1 MYRRVAL
8 LSLGVASLAAQSPP
22 PPKWKEFSIGPAGR
36 KLKSQDNNVRQ
47 GLLHSESISLRSL
60 LEIAAGVPWP
70 RILGPEW
77 MDAQHYSV
85 AAELS
90 DASRLRLRTRSP
102 EDTRVVD
109 EFQSLLT
116 QELARRFHLQF
127 HREVRKTTE
136 SILRA
141 AEGGTIPLKVS
152 TARDRA
158 RLNATDSTLEAS
170 AVDYRGLGSW
180 LQTYLKTPVTV
191 DESLPPGD
199 YDFRL
204 KWSSGD
210 QGSLLA
216 VLKEQLGLE
225 LATETHDLEYVVVDR
240 VERPGASPDTGATP
254 AAPAPVRDSSV
265 TFDAA
270 QLRRDLRIARQAL
283 EEGHPGIY
291 RYTPKAE
298 LDRVFDDVAAR
309 LNHPMTA
316 LQLYRVL
323 APAIAQ
329 IKCGHTALAPSRAIE
344 LRLADEAVLPIE
356 AAILGGRVYVARDF
370 SDEGIPLGAEIQAIN
385 DVPIAEILQ
394 SMLAVV
400 HGDGDSATA
409 GPYRLS
415 HRRGFARQLS
425 LIAGVQAPFRV
436 RYSLGGQ
443 SAQSTLSGQTLKAM
457 DGPSNDADHVSWK
470 MLDDGVTGLLKITAF
485 AGDAGVFDG
494 AFQEL
499 DRRKATHLILD
510 VRDNGGGE
518 DEVGRRLFAYLADRP
533 FRYYRD
539 LILNALS
546 FRFLQFVPDRNALP
560 ANMADLAKSGSDHKY
575 HFTANPN
582 WGIQQPATPHFGG
595 KVLVLMNGGSFS
607 TTCEFLSMLH
617 ARGGAT
623 FIGEETGGGYYGNTS
638 GITAKVVFPNSKLVL
653 PVPLVGYYMAI
664 DGTQQGTHGIPPD
677 YPVEYSMDDVLAGRD
692 KAMEVAVRLTRAA
705 PAVR

>member
-8 LSLGVASLAAQSPP
+8 LSLEFAILAAQSPP
-22 PPKWKEFSIGPAGR
+22 APKWKEFSIGPAGR

-47 GLLHSESISLRSL
+47 GLFHSESISLRSL

-77 MDAQHYSV
+77 MDTQHYSV

-90 DASRLRLRTRSP
+90 DESRLRLRTRSP

-116 QELARRFHLQF
+116 QELAHRFHLSF
-127 HREVRKTTE
+127 HREIRKTTE
-136 SILRA
+136 SILRPA
-141 AEGGTIPLKVS
+141 AGGPAPLKLS

-158 RLNATDSTLEAS
+158 HLNVTDSTLEAS
-170 AVDYRGLGSW
+170 GIDYRALGSW
-180 LQTYLKTPVTV
+180 LQNYLKTPVTV
-191 DESLPPGD
+191 DDSLPPGD
-199 YDFRL
+199 YDFHL
-204 KWSSGD
+204 KWSNGD
-210 QGSLLA
+210 EASLLDA
-216 VLKEQLGLE
+216 LKEQLGLE
-225 LATETHDLEYVVVDR
+225 LGTETHDLEYVVVDR
-240 VERPGASPDTGATP
+240 AERPGTSPDGGA
-254 AAPAPVRDSSV
+254 AATAPVRDSSV
-265 TFDAA
+265 TFDPA
-270 QLRRDLRIARQAL
+270 QLRRDLRILRQAL

-291 RYTPKAE
+291 RYTPKPE

-323 APAIAQ
+323 APAVAR

-344 LRLADEAVLPIE
+344 LRLADEPLLPIE
-356 AAILGGRVYVARDF
+356 AAILGGKVYVARDF
-370 SDEGIPLGAEIQAIN
+370 SEEGIPAGAEIQSIN
-385 DVPIAEILQ
+385 DVPIAGILR
-394 SMLAVV
+394 SMLTVV
-400 HGDGDSATA
+400 HGDGDSDTA

-415 HRRGFARQLS
+415 HGRGFARQLS
-425 LIAGVQAPFRV
+425 LIAGVRAPFRV
-436 RYSLGGQ
+436 RYSLAGQ
-443 SAQSTLSGQTLKAM
+443 SAQATLTGQRLKAM

-470 MLDDGVTGLLKITAF
+470 MLDDGITGLLKISAF

-518 DEVGRRLFAYLADRP
+518 DELGRRLFAYFADRP

-539 LILNALS
+539 LTLNALS
-546 FRFLQFVPDRNALP
+546 FRFLQYVPDHNALP
-560 ANMADLAKSGSDHKY
+560 ANMRDLAKPGADHKY
-575 HFTANPN
+575 HFIGHPN
-582 WGIQQPATPHFGG
+582 WGIQQPALPHFGG
-595 KVLVLMNGGSFS
+595 RVLVLMNGGSFS

-638 GITAKVVFPNSKLVL
+638 GDAAKVVLPNSKLVL
-653 PVPLVGYYMAI
+653 PLPLVGYYMAI
-664 DGTQQGTHGIPPD
+664 DGTQQGAHGIRPD
-677 YPVEYSMDDVLAGRD
+677 YPVEYSIDDVLAGRD
-692 KAMEVAVRLTRAA
+692 KAMEIAVRLTRAA
-705 PAVR
+705 PAAR